1 MYDGSSNDKPPPDI
15 PALHQTIRGVSPAEL
30 IERMRERIRRRQEA
44 GPQRPIRCGC
54 CGQ

>member
-1 MYDGSSNDKPPPDI
+1 MYDGQSNPAPETTERKPYMPD
-15 PALHQTIRGVSPAEL
+15 QTSVL
-30 IERMRERIRRRQEA
+30 IQRLRERIRRRQEA